1 MQMDVDEP
9 VISHSQRFVGRGVLF
24 AAFLLLF
31 GALGEG
37 VSHADHANL
46 NVPAGIIAAT

>member
-1 MQMDVDEP
+1 MQIQIDEP

-37 VSHADHANL
+37 VSHADNSNL
-46 NVPAGIIAAT
+46 HVPAGIIAAT